1 MRWQP
6 PNMKKYLQE
15 SASLYLFVSVLFL
28 MGVVFGAMLV
38 NALSLEQQQDLSRA
52 LGQFFQ
58 SLDRPEDPDASRA
71 ASFAG
76 TFWSLLKWII
86 LIWALGL
93 SVIGLPFVLIVN
105 FIKGV
110 LIGFSVGYLVGQYS
124 WKGLLFTLTAV
135 VPQNLLAVPALL
147 VTSAAAISFSLFL
160 IRHHF
165 FRHRGSVSRQFA
177 GFNAVVIVMAV
188 VMAAV
193 SAMETFVTP
202 ELLRWVAPRLVGA

>member
-6 PNMKKYLQE
+6 PNMKTYLQE
-15 SASLYLFVSVLFL
+15 SASLYVFVSVLFL

-38 NALSLEQQQDLSRA
+38 NALSLEQQQDVSRA
-52 LGQFFQ
+52 LGQYFQ
-58 SLDRPEDPDASRA
+58 AIDRPQDAEASRA
-71 ASFAG
+71 ASFID
-76 TFWSLLKWII
+76 TFGSLVKWIV

-93 SVIGLPFVLIVN
+93 SVIGLPFILIVN

-110 LIGFSVGYLVGQYS
+110 LIGFSIGYLVGQYA
-124 WKGLLFTLTAV
+124 WKGLLFALTAV

-147 VTSAAAISFSLFL
+147 VTSVAAISFSLFL
-160 IRHHF
+160 IRNHF

-177 GFNAVVIVMAV
+177 GYNAIAVGMAV

-193 SAMETFVTP
+193 SLLETYVTP